1 MLMFNFG
8 LLKAVGRLGGQ
19 HLREECHTLRVKELQ
34 NALPW
39 NMIGKL
45 ADIHIRLLYR
55 HPWQKKTKNKKKPN
69 EKQKIHYNRN
79 NSKIKYQNRTYS
91 KVIS

>member
-55 HPWQKKTKNKKKPN
+55 HPWQKKQKTKKKQMKNKKYITIGTIPKSNIKIVPI
-69 EKQKIHYNRN
+69 EK
-79 NSKIKYQNRTYS
+79 
-91 KVIS
+91 

>member
-45 ADIHIRLLYR
+45 ADIHGV
-55 HPWQKKTKNKKKPN
+55 
-69 EKQKIHYNRN
+69 
-79 NSKIKYQNRTYS
+79 TY
-91 KVIS
+91 

>member
-55 HPWQKKTKNKKKPN
+55 HPWQKKKNKNKKKMKSKKYITIGTIPKSN
-69 EKQKIHYNRN
+69 VKIVPIA
-79 NSKIKYQNRTYS
+79 K
-91 KVIS
+91 

>member
-55 HPWQKKTKNKKKPN
+55 HPWQKKKTKTKKK
-69 EKQKIHYNRN
+69 
-79 NSKIKYQNRTYS
+79 
-91 KVIS
+91 

>member
-1 MLMFNFG
+1 
-8 LLKAVGRLGGQ
+8 
-19 HLREECHTLRVKELQ
+19 VKELQ

-55 HPWQKKTKNKKKPN
+55 HPWQKKNKKNKKKMKSKKYITIGTIPKSN
-69 EKQKIHYNRN
+69 IKIVPIA
-79 NSKIKYQNRTYS
+79 K
-91 KVIS
+91 

>member
-55 HPWQKKTKNKKKPN
+55 HPWQKKKKTKKTN

>member
-55 HPWQKKTKNKKKPN
+55 HPWQKKKKKKKKN